1 MNQRLK
7 LELAGYVDDG
17 MDYSNSAEVRS
28 IVDASDVAREF
39 YERLLFANKRLESF
53 FQSKEMHK
61 TNKKLHKFIDDTL
74 EPKDTFWTR
83 WVPASGL
90 MMAAI
95 AMLITF
101 GPFMTPVTEA
111 PAMSNIQVNIPASI
125 PQPQTIKNYEVNTVW
140 SLASSMTD
148 EMDATIYQVM
158 YGVFAANT
166 NAFIGGDLTSIRAD
180 KDFVKPDKALVQ
192 MIDPATA
199 QRMVESYLNQ
209 FCNKLLLPPF
219 KY

>member
-7 LELAGYVDDG
+7 LQLAGYVDDG

-90 MMAAI
+90 MMAAV

-101 GPFMTPVTEA
+101 GPFMAPVTET
-111 PAMSNIQVNIPASI
+111 PALSNIQVNIPASI
-125 PQPQTIKNYEVNTVW
+125 PQPQTIKSYEVNTVW

-180 KDFVKPDKALVQ
+180 KDFVKPDKALVK

-199 QRMVESYLNQ
+199 QQMVESYLN
-209 FCNKLLLPPF
+209 
-219 KY
+219 

>member
-7 LELAGYVDDG
+7 LQLAGYVDDG

-39 YERLLFANKRLESF
+39 YERLLFANKRLENF

-90 MMAAI
+90 IMAAV

-101 GPFMTPVTEA
+101 GPFMTPVTEG
-111 PAMSNIQVNIPASI
+111 PVMSNIQVNIPASI
-125 PQPQTIKNYEVNTVW
+125 PQPQTIKSYEVNTVW

-199 QRMVESYLNQ
+199 QQMVESYLN
-209 FCNKLLLPPF
+209 
-219 KY
+219 

>member
-1 MNQRLK
+1 LFGEEAEMNQRLK
-7 LELAGYVDDG
+7 LQLAGYVDDG

-90 MMAAI
+90 MMAAV

-101 GPFMTPVTEA
+101 GPFTTPITEA

-180 KDFVKPDKALVQ
+180 KDFVKPDKALVK

-199 QRMVESYLNQ
+199 QQMVESYLN
-209 FCNKLLLPPF
+209 
-219 KY
+219 

>member
-7 LELAGYVDDG
+7 LQLAGYVDDG

-90 MMAAI
+90 MMAAV

-101 GPFMTPVTEA
+101 GPFMTSVTET

-125 PQPQTIKNYEVNTVW
+125 PQPQTIKSYEVNTVW

-166 NAFIGGDLTSIRAD
+166 DAFIGGDLTSIRAD
-180 KDFVKPDKALVQ
+180 KDFVKPDKALVK
-192 MIDPATA
+192 MIDPAIA
-199 QRMVESYLNQ
+199 QQMVESYLN
-209 FCNKLLLPPF
+209 
-219 KY
+219 

>member
-7 LELAGYVDDG
+7 LQLAGYLDDG
-17 MDYSNSAEVRS
+17 MDYSNSTEVRS

-90 MMAAI
+90 MMAAF

-111 PAMSNIQVNIPASI
+111 PAISNIQVNIPASI
-125 PQPQTIKNYEVNTVW
+125 PQPQTIKNYEVKTVW

-180 KDFVKPDKALVQ
+180 KDFVKPDKALVK

-199 QRMVESYLNQ
+199 QQMVESYLN
-209 FCNKLLLPPF
+209 
-219 KY
+219 

>member
-7 LELAGYVDDG
+7 LQLAGYVDDG

-28 IVDASDVAREF
+28 IVDASDMAREF

-61 TNKKLHKFIDDTL
+61 TNKKLHKFIDETL
-74 EPKDTFWTR
+74 EPKDTFWSR

-90 MMAAI
+90 MMAAVAI
-95 AMLITF
+95 LITF
-101 GPFMTPVTEA
+101 GPFMTPVTET
-111 PAMSNIQVNIPASI
+111 PVVSNIQVNIPASI

-180 KDFVKPDKALVQ
+180 KDLVKPDKALVK

-199 QRMVESYLNQ
+199 QQMVESYLN
-209 FCNKLLLPPF
+209 
-219 KY
+219 

>member
-7 LELAGYVDDG
+7 LQLAGYVDDG

-28 IVDASDVAREF
+28 IVDASDVAKEF
-39 YERLLFANKRLESF
+39 YERLLFANKRLEGF

-61 TNKKLHKFIDDTL
+61 TNKKLHKFIDNTL
-74 EPKDTFWTR
+74 EPKDTFWTH

-90 MMAAI
+90 MMAAV

-101 GPFMTPVTEA
+101 GPFMTQVTEA

-125 PQPQTIKNYEVNTVW
+125 PQPQTIKSYEVNTVW

-192 MIDPATA
+192 MIDPAIA
-199 QRMVESYLNQ
+199 QQMVESYLN
-209 FCNKLLLPPF
+209 
-219 KY
+219 

>member
-7 LELAGYVDDG
+7 LQLAGYVDDG

-53 FQSKEMHK
+53 FQSKEIHK
-61 TNKKLHKFIDDTL
+61 TNKKLHKFIDETL

-90 MMAAI
+90 MMAAV

-101 GPFMTPVTEA
+101 GPFMTPVTET

-125 PQPQTIKNYEVNTVW
+125 PQPQTIKSYEVNTVW

-166 NAFIGGDLTSIRAD
+166 DAFIGGDLTSIRAD
-180 KDFVKPDKALVQ
+180 KDFVKPDKALVK
-192 MIDPATA
+192 MIDPVTA
-199 QRMVESYLNQ
+199 QRMVESYLN
-209 FCNKLLLPPF
+209 
-219 KY
+219 

>member
-7 LELAGYVDDG
+7 LQLAGYIDDG

-28 IVDASDVAREF
+28 IVDASEVAREF

-53 FQSKEMHK
+53 FQSKEIHK

-74 EPKDTFWTR
+74 EPKDTFWAR

-90 MMAAI
+90 MMAAV

-101 GPFMTPVTEA
+101 GPFMAPVTEI

-125 PQPQTIKNYEVNTVW
+125 PQPQTIKNYEVKNCLVT
-140 SLASSMTD
+140 
-148 EMDATIYQVM
+148 
-158 YGVFAANT
+158 G
-166 NAFIGGDLTSIRAD
+166 FIHDR
-180 KDFVKPDKALVQ
+180 
-192 MIDPATA
+192 
-199 QRMVESYLNQ
+199 
-209 FCNKLLLPPF
+209 
-219 KY
+219 

>member
-7 LELAGYVDDG
+7 LQLAGYVDDG

-90 MMAAI
+90 MMAAV

-140 SLASSMTD
+140 SLASSMTE

-180 KDFVKPDKALVQ
+180 KDFVKPDKALVK

-199 QRMVESYLNQ
+199 QQMVESYLN
-209 FCNKLLLPPF
+209 
-219 KY
+219 

>member
-1 MNQRLK
+1 LFGAEAEMNQRLK
-7 LELAGYVDDG
+7 LQLAGYVDDG
-17 MDYSNSAEVRS
+17 MDYSSSAEVRS
-28 IVDASDVAREF
+28 IVDASDMAREF

-53 FQSKEMHK
+53 FQSKEMYK
-61 TNKKLHKFIDDTL
+61 ANKKLHKFIDDTL

-83 WVPASGL
+83 WIPASGL
-90 MMAAI
+90 MMAAV

-180 KDFVKPDKALVQ
+180 KDFVKPDKALVK

-199 QRMVESYLNQ
+199 QQMVESYLN
-209 FCNKLLLPPF
+209 
-219 KY
+219 

>member
-7 LELAGYVDDG
+7 LQLAGYVDDG

-28 IVDASDVAREF
+28 IVDASNVAREF

-53 FQSKEMHK
+53 FQSKEMLK

-90 MMAAI
+90 MMAAV

-180 KDFVKPDKALVQ
+180 KDFVKPDKALVK

-199 QRMVESYLNQ
+199 QQMVESYLN
-209 FCNKLLLPPF
+209 
-219 KY
+219 

>member
-7 LELAGYVDDG
+7 LQLAGYVDDG
-17 MDYSNSAEVRS
+17 MDYSSSAEVRS
-28 IVDASDVAREF
+28 IVDASDMAREF

-53 FQSKEMHK
+53 FQSKEMYK
-61 TNKKLHKFIDDTL
+61 ANKKLHKFIDDTL

-83 WVPASGL
+83 WIPASGL
-90 MMAAI
+90 MMAAV

-199 QRMVESYLNQ
+199 QQMVESYLN
-209 FCNKLLLPPF
+209 
-219 KY
+219 

>member
-17 MDYSNSAEVRS
+17 MDYSNSDEVRS

-39 YERLLFANKRLESF
+39 YERLLFANKRLEGF
-53 FQSKEMHK
+53 FQSKEIHK

-90 MMAAI
+90 MMAAV

-101 GPFMTPVTEA
+101 GPFMAPVTEA

-125 PQPQTIKNYEVNTVW
+125 PQPQTIKSYEVNTVW

-158 YGVFAANT
+158 YGIFAANT

-180 KDFVKPDKALVQ
+180 KDFVKPDKALVK

-199 QRMVESYLNQ
+199 QQMVESYLN
-209 FCNKLLLPPF
+209 
-219 KY
+219 

>member
-7 LELAGYVDDG
+7 LQLAGYVDDG

-90 MMAAI
+90 MMAAV

-101 GPFMTPVTEA
+101 GPFITPVTEA

-125 PQPQTIKNYEVNTVW
+125 PQPQTIKSYEVNTVW

-180 KDFVKPDKALVQ
+180 KDFVKPDKALVK

-199 QRMVESYLNQ
+199 QQMVESYLN
-209 FCNKLLLPPF
+209 
-219 KY
+219 

>member
-7 LELAGYVDDG
+7 LQLAGYLDDG

-28 IVDASDVAREF
+28 IVDASDMAREF

-61 TNKKLHKFIDDTL
+61 TNKKLHKFIDETL
-74 EPKDTFWTR
+74 EPKDTFWSR

-90 MMAAI
+90 MMAAVAI
-95 AMLITF
+95 LITF
-101 GPFMTPVTEA
+101 GPFMTPVTET
-111 PAMSNIQVNIPASI
+111 PVVSNIQVNIPASI

-180 KDFVKPDKALVQ
+180 KDLVKPDKALVK

-199 QRMVESYLNQ
+199 QQMVESYLN
-209 FCNKLLLPPF
+209 
-219 KY
+219 

>member
-7 LELAGYVDDG
+7 LQLAGYVDDG
-17 MDYSNSAEVRS
+17 MDYSNSTEVRS

-53 FQSKEMHK
+53 FQSKEMLK
-61 TNKKLHKFIDDTL
+61 TNKKLHQFIDDTL

-90 MMAAI
+90 MMAAV

-101 GPFMTPVTEA
+101 GPFMTPITES
-111 PAMSNIQVNIPASI
+111 PAMSNIQVNIPSSI

-199 QRMVESYLNQ
+199 QQMVESYLN
-209 FCNKLLLPPF
+209 
-219 KY
+219 

>member
-7 LELAGYVDDG
+7 LQLAGYVDDG
-17 MDYSNSAEVRS
+17 MDYSSSAEVRS

-74 EPKDTFWTR
+74 EPKDAFWTR

-90 MMAAI
+90 MMAAV

-101 GPFMTPVTEA
+101 GPFMSPVTEA
-111 PAMSNIQVNIPASI
+111 PAMSSIQVNIPASI

-166 NAFIGGDLTSIRAD
+166 NAFTGGDLTSIRAD
-180 KDFVKPDKALVQ
+180 KDFVKPDKALVK

-199 QRMVESYLNQ
+199 QQMVESYLN
-209 FCNKLLLPPF
+209 
-219 KY
+219 

>member
-7 LELAGYVDDG
+7 LQLAGYVDDG

-28 IVDASDVAREF
+28 IVDASDVASEF

-53 FQSKEMHK
+53 FQSKEVYK
-61 TNKKLHKFIDDTL
+61 TNKKLHKFIDETL

-83 WVPASGL
+83 WIPASGL
-90 MMAAI
+90 MMAAV

-125 PQPQTIKNYEVNTVW
+125 PQPQTIKSYEVNTVW

-166 NAFIGGDLTSIRAD
+166 DAFIGGDLTSIRAD

-199 QRMVESYLNQ
+199 QQMVESFIN
-209 FCNKLLLPPF
+209 
-219 KY
+219 

>member
-7 LELAGYVDDG
+7 LQLAGYVDGG

-28 IVDASDVAREF
+28 IVDASDVAKEF
-39 YERLLFANKRLESF
+39 YERLFFANKRLESF

-90 MMAAI
+90 MMAAV

-101 GPFMTPVTEA
+101 GPFITPVTEA

-125 PQPQTIKNYEVNTVW
+125 PQPQTIKSYEVNTVW

-180 KDFVKPDKALVQ
+180 KDFVKPDKALVK

-199 QRMVESYLNQ
+199 QQMVESYLN
-209 FCNKLLLPPF
+209 
-219 KY
+219 

>member
-7 LELAGYVDDG
+7 LQLAGYVDDG

-90 MMAAI
+90 VMAAV
-95 AMLITF
+95 AMMITF

-180 KDFVKPDKALVQ
+180 KDFVKPDKALVK

-199 QRMVESYLNQ
+199 QQMVESYLN
-209 FCNKLLLPPF
+209 
-219 KY
+219 

>member
-7 LELAGYVDDG
+7 LQLAGYVDDG

-28 IVDASDVAREF
+28 IVDASDVAKEF
-39 YERLLFANKRLESF
+39 YERLLFANKRLEGF

-90 MMAAI
+90 MMAAV
-95 AMLITF
+95 AMLMTF
-101 GPFMTPVTEA
+101 GPFITPLTEA

-125 PQPQTIKNYEVNTVW
+125 PQPQTIKSYEVNTVW

-180 KDFVKPDKALVQ
+180 KDFVKPDKALVK

-199 QRMVESYLNQ
+199 QQMVESYLN
-209 FCNKLLLPPF
+209 
-219 KY
+219 

>member
-7 LELAGYVDDG
+7 LQLAGYVDDG

-90 MMAAI
+90 MMAAV

-111 PAMSNIQVNIPASI
+111 PTKSNYQVSI
-125 PQPQTIKNYEVNTVW
+125 PDTIPQAQTIRNYQGNTVW
-140 SLASSMTD
+140 SIAESMTE

-158 YGVFAANT
+158 YGVYLANVD
-166 NAFIGGDLTSIRAD
+166 AFIGSNLTSIRAD
-180 KDFVKPDKALVQ
+180 KDFNKPDKVMIQ
-192 MIDPATA
+192 MMDPASA
-199 QRMVESYLNQ
+199 QQMVESFLN
-209 FCNKLLLPPF
+209 
-219 KY
+219 

>member
-7 LELAGYVDDG
+7 LQLAGYVDDG

-53 FQSKEMHK
+53 FQSKEMQK

-90 MMAAI
+90 MMAAV

-101 GPFMTPVTEA
+101 GPFMAPVTQA
-111 PAMSNIQVNIPASI
+111 PAISNIQVNIPASI
-125 PQPQTIKNYEVNTVW
+125 PQPQTIKSYEVNTVW

-166 NAFIGGDLTSIRAD
+166 DAFIGGDLTSIRAD
-180 KDFVKPDKALVQ
+180 KDFVKPDKALVK
-192 MIDPATA
+192 MIDPVTA
-199 QRMVESYLNQ
+199 QRMVESYLN
-209 FCNKLLLPPF
+209 
-219 KY
+219 

>member
-7 LELAGYVDDG
+7 LQLAGYVDDG

-39 YERLLFANKRLESF
+39 YERLLFANKRLEGF

-90 MMAAI
+90 MMAAV

-101 GPFMTPVTEA
+101 GPFITPVTEA
-111 PAMSNIQVNIPASI
+111 PVMSNIQVNIPASI

-180 KDFVKPDKALVQ
+180 KDFVKPDKALVK

-199 QRMVESYLNQ
+199 QQMVESYLN
-209 FCNKLLLPPF
+209 
-219 KY
+219 

>member
-7 LELAGYVDDG
+7 LQLAGYVDDG

-39 YERLLFANKRLESF
+39 YERLLFANKRLENF

-90 MMAAI
+90 MMAAV

-101 GPFMTPVTEA
+101 GPFMSPVTEA

-199 QRMVESYLNQ
+199 QQMVESYLN
-209 FCNKLLLPPF
+209 
-219 KY
+219 

>member
-7 LELAGYVDDG
+7 LQLAGYVDDG

-28 IVDASDVAREF
+28 IVDASDVARQF

-61 TNKKLHKFIDDTL
+61 TNKSLHKFIDDTL

-90 MMAAI
+90 MMAAV
-95 AMLITF
+95 ALMITF

-111 PAMSNIQVNIPASI
+111 PTMSNIQLNIPASI
-125 PQPQTIKNYEVNTVW
+125 PQPQTIKSYEVNTVW

-199 QRMVESYLNQ
+199 QQMVESYLN
-209 FCNKLLLPPF
+209 
-219 KY
+219 

>member
-7 LELAGYVDDG
+7 LQLAGYVDDG

-28 IVDASDVAREF
+28 VVDASDVAREF

-53 FQSKEMHK
+53 FQSKEIHK

-90 MMAAI
+90 MMVAV

-111 PAMSNIQVNIPASI
+111 PAISNIQVNIPASI

-199 QRMVESYLNQ
+199 QQMVESYLN
-209 FCNKLLLPPF
+209 
-219 KY
+219 

>member
-1 MNQRLK
+1 LFGEEAEMNQRLK
-7 LELAGYVDDG
+7 LQLAGYVDDG

-90 MMAAI
+90 MMAAV

-101 GPFMTPVTEA
+101 GPFMSPVTDE
-111 PAMSNIQVNIPASI
+111 PAMLTAQLNISTKLPM
-125 PQPQTIKNYEVNTVW
+125 PQTIKSYEVNTVW
-140 SLASSMTD
+140 SLASAMTE

-158 YGVFAANT
+158 YGMFAANAD
-166 NAFIGGDLTSIRAD
+166 AFIGADMSSIRAD
-180 KDFVKPDKALVQ
+180 MDLVKPDKVIVQ
-192 MIDPATA
+192 MTDPITA
-199 QRMVESYLNQ
+199 QKMVEAYLN
-209 FCNKLLLPPF
+209 
-219 KY
+219 